1 MPEYMINGKI
11 YIIER
16 LYDDKGPSMLEGV
29 IDYLIDL
36 MENEEVE
43 VVKEE

>member
-1 MPEYMINGKI
+1 MPEYMINGKT

-16 LYDDKGPSMLEGV
+16 LYDYKGPSVLEGV

-36 MENEEVE
+36 MEDKDEE
-43 VVKEE
+43 VKEE

>member
-1 MPEYMINGKI
+1 MLEYMINGKI

-16 LYDDKGPSMLEGV
+16 LYDNKVPSMLEGV

-36 MENEEVE
+36 MENEEAE

>member
-1 MPEYMINGKI
+1 MPEYMINGKT

-16 LYDDKGPSMLEGV
+16 LYDDKGLSVLEGV

-36 MENEEVE
+36 MEDKDEE
-43 VVKEE
+43 VKEE

>member
-1 MPEYMINGKI
+1 MPEYMINGKT

-16 LYDDKGPSMLEGV
+16 LYDDKGPSTLEGV

-36 MENEEVE
+36 MENEEAE

>member
-1 MPEYMINGKI
+1 MPEYMINGKT

-16 LYDDKGPSMLEGV
+16 LYDDKGPSALEGV

-36 MENEEVE
+36 MEGKEDE
-43 VVKEE
+43 VKEE